1 MFNSF
6 DDEEINIID
15 IVNNEFMLDVIDL
28 DCKLEDKNLKDF
40 YDMIGNII
48 KE

>member
-1 MFNSF
+1 MLFNSF

-40 YDMIGNII
+40 
-48 KE
+48 